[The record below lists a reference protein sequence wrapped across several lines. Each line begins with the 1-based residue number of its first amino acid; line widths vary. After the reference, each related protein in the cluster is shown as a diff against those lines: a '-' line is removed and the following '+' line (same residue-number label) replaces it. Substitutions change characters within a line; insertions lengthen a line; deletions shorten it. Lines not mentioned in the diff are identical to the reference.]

1 MSEASD
7 DVGPQRQSGVLRM
20 VVHRPVLVTVCTTV
34 VLLFGLLAYGRLS
47 IDVLPEVSP
56 PVLTVVA
63 SFPGASAEDIEATV
77 TEPLEESLGGVN
89 GLEQLRSTSRDNV
102 SITTLIFDLGYD
114 LSEATTDVRA
124 VIEAIQLADG
134 VDEPRILKF
143 DPGALPAITFSIT
156 DRTGDVRLRRDLV
169 TRTIVEPI
177 ERLPGVGAVVL
188 QNAPE
193 TIVRVDVDRDRLR
206 AAGLTLTELSRVL
219 AADNTDLP
227 AGTNEV
233 GSTQFSVRL
242 PGEAESVD
250 ELRERVI
257 QRSPLD
263 GSVARL
269 RDVATVTIA
278 LDDRTETALVGG
290 QPAMT
295 ATVTKLGDA
304 NTVAVATAVREL
316 LGTVQLPDGVE
327 VEVARDPSQFIRAMI
342 SNLQQ
347 TVLVGGLLVFGVVLA
362 FLRRLP
368 PSLVVAT
375 TIPTS
380 LVTTFMVLERL
391 GYTLNAVT
399 LMAIALAIGMV
410 VDNGIVV
417 LENIARRAEGGE
429 DGKTAAERGA
439 AEVGGALLA
448 STTTTIVIF
457 VPMSFA
463 SGIIGAM
470 FGQLSYVM
478 ITTIASSLVV
488 ALTLTPMLAARAVG
502 SRGTSRGDGADQTLA
517 RRYGQLLDRALKAPW
532 TTVGVALGAVALTVG
547 LVLLVPTD
555 FIPRQDQS
563 RAIITVQLPVGTA
576 LDRTSEV
583 VREIA
588 MAFDADPDVRL
599 VSEYAGASSDARA
612 AGGAEQGSHIGKV
625 FVFLTPKDERGRTD
639 EAIVRG
645 ALARVPD
652 QPEVVTRS
660 VALGGDAGLGIGGKP
675 LVVELL
681 GSDGAALARTAQ
693 TLEQR
698 LRAIPGAVD
707 VSTDLPETRPEIRLD
722 LSRDRSKRAGVVFAM
737 AGQEL
742 RAALTGIPATRLSTP
757 AGTKDVVVRLAP
769 DDRDEVR

>member
-1 MSEASD
+1 
-7 DVGPQRQSGVLRM
+7 
-20 VVHRPVLVTVCTTV
+20 
-34 VLLFGLLAYGRLS
+34 
-47 IDVLPEVSP
+47 
-56 PVLTVVA
+56 
-63 SFPGASAEDIEATV
+63 
-77 TEPLEESLGGVN
+77 
-89 GLEQLRSTSRDNV
+89 
-102 SITTLIFDLGYD
+102 
-114 LSEATTDVRA
+114 
-124 VIEAIQLADG
+124 
-134 VDEPRILKF
+134 
-143 DPGALPAITFSIT
+143 
-156 DRTGDVRLRRDLV
+156 
-169 TRTIVEPI
+169 
-177 ERLPGVGAVVL
+177 
-188 QNAPE
+188 
-193 TIVRVDVDRDRLR
+193 
-206 AAGLTLTELSRVL
+206 
-219 AADNTDLP
+219 
-227 AGTNEV
+227 
-233 GSTQFSVRL
+233 
-242 PGEAESVD
+242 
-250 ELRERVI
+250 
-257 QRSPLD
+257 
-263 GSVARL
+263 
-269 RDVATVTIA
+269 
-278 LDDRTETALVGG
+278 
-290 QPAMT
+290 
-295 ATVTKLGDA
+295 
-304 NTVAVATAVREL
+304 REL
-316 LGTVQLPDGVE
+316 LGTVELPDGVE

-347 TVLVGGLLVFGVVLA
+347 TVFVGGLLVFGVVLL

-429 DGKTAAERGA
+429 DGKSAAERGA

-502 SRGTSRGDGADQTLA
+502 SNDPSRGDGADQPLA
-517 RRYGQLLDRALKAPW
+517 RRYGQLLDRALRAPW
-532 TTVGVALGAVALTVG
+532 TTVGVALGAVALTIG

-576 LDRTSEV
+576 LDRTAEV

-588 MAFDADPDVRL
+588 VAFEADPDVRL

-625 FVFLTPKDERGRTD
+625 FVFLTPKDDRARTD

-645 ALARVPD
+645 ALDRVPD

-681 GSDGAALARTAQ
+681 GSDGDALERTAR

-722 LSRDRSKRAGVVFAM
+722 LSRDRAKRAGVVFAM

-769 DDRDEVR
+769 DDRDEVRELGLVPVRARDGRLLSLADLATLDEGETPIAIKRLDKGRIVTVEGDVVGRALGDVTADVRAILADLDPPPGVTVRLGGSSADLAETFRDLGLLAGLGLVLVYLVMAAQFESWVDPLVILVSVPFAVTGAFLALLATGTSLSVTSFLGVVILIGVVVNNAIVLVDAIKQLEYDGMPTGQAIRTAGRRRLRPVLITTLTTTGGMIPLAVASGVGAELWTPMGRTALGGLVVSTLVTLVLLPVVYDLVARLQRRSRELRGPHTET